1 MEFEKNKYDVKIN
14 QIKQIFLSALE
25 EFKDA
30 YVLHKQNPEDEEY
43 ENSYETAKVQL
54 QNLILQ
60 MASLRTNIKSD
71 IDNIKANAID
81 LSNNVNLDKSKIN
94 EMNEIITSLHDTKMG
109 AKTFAND
116 LSSLTSEQRN
126 ENRALF
132 MGIIL
137 MGIVIMF
144 FHKL

>member
-1 MEFEKNKYDVKIN
+1 MEFEKNKYDSKIN
-14 QIKQIFLSALE
+14 QLKQTFLTALE

-30 YVLHKQNPEDEEY
+30 YVLHKENPYDENY
-43 ENSYETAKVQL
+43 ENSYETTKIQL

-60 MASLRTNIKSD
+60 MVSLRKDVKSD
-71 IDNIKANAID
+71 IENIRKNIMD
-81 LSNNVNLDKSKIN
+81 LSDNANLDKTKIKEIN
-94 EMNEIITSLHDTKMG
+94 EIMGSLNDTNMG
-109 AKTFAND
+109 AKTFASD
-116 LSSLTSEQRN
+116 LSFLTSERRN

-132 MGIIL
+132 MGIIV